1 MHYCISICVTS
12 DLGKKASTLLSSS
25 VEARDEQLSAAC
37 DFCILITSA
46 VEVVPPVLY
55 SEQ

>member
-12 DLGKKASTLLSSS
+12 DLWKKASTLVSSS
-25 VEARDEQLSAAC
+25 VEARGGQLSAAC

-46 VEVVPPVLY
+46 VVVPPVLY